1 MGAQT
6 DRLDDSVT
14 FSSLPTILD
23 RLSAAGVSHRY
34 FFSNVPF
41 LAMWGVKYI
50 DSSGWF
56 EEFLERAAAGT
67 LPAVSFVDPIYT
79 VLDDGT
85 GNDDH
90 PHADIRS
97 GDAFLAAVFHAVA
110 GGPAWDK
117 TVLIINFDEWGGFFE
132 HVAPPGVTA
141 PDQVDSDEVTDEC
154 CLASGCQ
161 PSWFHP
167 LHATLAGTPQVN
179 HTVFDHTS
187 VLKLIEWRFGVP
199 PLTARDASPLI
210 GNFATAL
217 NFSAPNASV
226 PTVPLPRPVLA
237 APCFE
242 NIVGLLTPSNP
253 RQAHRRP
260 RTEPPGR
267 SCRLGPE

>member
-1 MGAQT
+1 
-6 DRLDDSVT
+6 
-14 FSSLPTILD
+14 
-23 RLSAAGVSHRY
+23 
-34 FFSNVPF
+34 
-41 LAMWGVKYI
+41 MWGVKYI
-50 DSSGWF
+50 GSSGWLA
-56 EEFLERAAAGT
+56 EFLERAAAGT

-90 PHADIRS
+90 PHADIRN

-117 TVLIINFDEWGGFFE
+117 TGLIINFDEWGGFFE
-132 HVAPPGVTA
+132 HVAPPRVTA
-141 PDQVDSDEVTDEC
+141 PNHVDSDEVTGRV
-154 CLASGCQ
+154 LLGFRVPTVVVSPFTRNA
-161 PSWFHP
+161 
-167 LHATLAGTPQVN
+167 AGTPEVN

-187 VLKLIEWRFGVP
+187 VLKLIEWRWGVP

-226 PTVPLPRPVLA
+226 PTVPLPRPVIA

-242 NIVGLLTPSNP
+242 NIVGLLTPSKPLARHIGAQEPNP
-253 RQAHRRP
+253 WAVLSAWSGMNEWRKQLKFPAVR
-260 RTEPPGR
+260 
-267 SCRLGPE
+267 

>member
-1 MGAQT
+1 MK
-6 DRLDDSVT
+6 

-23 RLSAAGVSHRY
+23 RLSEARVSHRY
-34 FFSNVPF
+34 FFSNLPF

-50 DSSGWF
+50 GSSGWLA
-56 EEFLERAAAGT
+56 EFLERAAAGT

-90 PHADIRS
+90 PHADIRN

-132 HVAPPGVTA
+132 HVAPPRVTA
-141 PDQVDSDEVTDEC
+141 PNQVDSDEVTGRV
-154 CLASGCQ
+154 LLGFRVPTVVVS
-161 PSWFHP
+161 PFTRN
-167 LHATLAGTPQVN
+167 ATGTPQVS

-187 VLKLIEWRFGVP
+187 VLKLIEWRWGVP

-210 GNFATAL
+210 AT
-217 NFSAPNASV
+217 SQRHSIS
-226 PTVPLPRPVLA
+226 PRRMLR
-237 APCFE
+237 F
-242 NIVGLLTPSNP
+242 
-253 RQAHRRP
+253 RQ
-260 RTEPPGR
+260 
-267 SCRLGPE
+267 CRCRGQC